1 MTLISIK
8 SLASALI
15 ITTLSFGALS
25 TTAIA
30 SDDAKAALTEA
41 KKATDAAKKAGFEWR
56 DWGKMY
62 KKADAAIKDGKADK
76 ALKIAKQLAFQGAAA
91 QKQAEVAKTAGPRF

>member
-1 MTLISIK
+1 MKLISSK
-8 SLASALI
+8 SFALALLVA
-15 ITTLSFGALS
+15 TLSFGTVS
-25 TTAIA
+25 TTIA
-30 SDDAKAALTEA
+30 ADDAAIALTEA

-62 KKADAAIKDGKADK
+62 KKAEAAIKEGKADK

-91 QKQAEVAKTAGPRF
+91 QEQAKVAEKAAPRF